1 MKEKFQKWMEKY
13 PAIIDLKQK
22 AKKRMPLVAWEYLDS
37 GTGNE
42 NLVRRNT
49 EDFQK
54 IIMIPRFLKGSFK
67 PDLSTKLFGKKYPA
81 PFGISPVGLSSLM
94 WPQAEILLAQSA
106 TRYGLPY
113 GLSTLAG
120 ETPETMS
127 PFLKN
132 NGFFQLYPPR
142 GKEMRDDLMKR
153 VKDTGFDTLLI
164 TADVPTPARRERSNR
179 AKLSMPPKINLN
191 FVWQG
196 IKNPLWTS
204 STLLAG
210 LPRLKT
216 MEKYANSKDLGKLVA
231 FLGEKIEGSF
241 SWDYLKEVRDRWQ
254 GKLVLKGIL
263 HPDEAE
269 QAEKIGLDG
278 VMVSNH
284 GGRQFDAAP
293 STITALP
300 LIAKKLKG
308 KIPILFDSGVRSG
321 LDIIKA
327 IVLGADFVFLGRPFI
342 YGVAALGKFGGD
354 LVNEILL
361 ADLHTNLMQMGVKN
375 IAELKKFPYE
385 IV

>member
-1 MKEKFQKWMEKY
+1 
-13 PAIIDLKQK
+13 
-22 AKKRMPLVAWEYLDS
+22 
-37 GTGNE
+37 
-42 NLVRRNT
+42 
-49 EDFQK
+49 
-54 IIMIPRFLKGSFK
+54 
-67 PDLSTKLFGKKYPA
+67 
-81 PFGISPVGLSSLM
+81 M

-269 QAEKIGLDG
+269 QAKKIGLDG

>member
-1 MKEKFQKWMEKY
+1 MKEKLQKWMEKY
-13 PAIIDLKQK
+13 PAIIDLKYK
-22 AKKRMPLVAWEYLDS
+22 AKKRMPRVAWEYLDS

-42 NLVRRNT
+42 NLVSRNT

-54 IIMIPRFLKGSFK
+54 IMLVPRFLKGSFK

-94 WPQAEILLAQSA
+94 WPKAEILLAQSA

-120 ETPETMS
+120 ETPETMK

-153 VKDTGFDTLLI
+153 VADTGFDTLLV

-179 AKLSMPPKINLN
+179 AKLSMPPKINLD

-269 QAEKIGLDG
+269 QAKKIGLDG

-327 IVLGADFVFLGRPFI
+327 LVLGADFVFLGRPFI

>member
-1 MKEKFQKWMEKY
+1 
-13 PAIIDLKQK
+13 
-22 AKKRMPLVAWEYLDS
+22 
-37 GTGNE
+37 
-42 NLVRRNT
+42 
-49 EDFQK
+49 
-54 IIMIPRFLKGSFK
+54 
-67 PDLSTKLFGKKYPA
+67 
-81 PFGISPVGLSSLM
+81 
-94 WPQAEILLAQSA
+94 
-106 TRYGLPY
+106 
-113 GLSTLAG
+113 
-120 ETPETMS
+120 
-127 PFLKN
+127 
-132 NGFFQLYPPR
+132 
-142 GKEMRDDLMKR
+142 MRDDLMKR
-153 VKDTGFDTLLI
+153 VADTGFDTLLV

-179 AKLSMPPKINLN
+179 AKLSMPPKINLD

-269 QAEKIGLDG
+269 QAKKIGLDG

-327 IVLGADFVFLGRPFI
+327 LVLGADFVFLGRPFI

>member
-269 QAEKIGLDG
+269 QAKKIGLDG